1 MTSFVITYS
10 YELNVTNFCLYCVGL
25 TDLDLHMYALM
36 CMHIVHI
43 HIRCNFYFRS
53 GCKDKNSSSKSTS
66 AKMASIQGSPT
77 DLTYAKITKPDAHTE
92 QRYARMSALK
102 VRVK

>member
-1 MTSFVITYS
+1 MLLTLFVLCWFNRFRLTYS
-10 YELNVTNFCLYCVGL
+10 C
-25 TDLDLHMYALM
+25 MYVLM

-53 GCKDKNSSSKSTS
+53 GCKDENSSSKSTS
-66 AKMASIQGSPT
+66 AKIAEASSIQGSPT